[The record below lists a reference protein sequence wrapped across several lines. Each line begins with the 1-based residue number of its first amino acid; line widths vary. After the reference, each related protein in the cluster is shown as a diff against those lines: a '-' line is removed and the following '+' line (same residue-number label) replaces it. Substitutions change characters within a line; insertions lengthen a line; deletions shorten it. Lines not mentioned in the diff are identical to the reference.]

1 MKAYFKPNTKKAIKL
16 ATFIKGVTASMATM
30 AYVTERPTAMFTI
43 MIIGAIAN
51 ETINFLSDASNP
63 NSAI

>member
-16 ATFIKGVTASMATM
+16 ATFIKGITASMATM
-30 AYVTERPTAMFTI
+30 AFMTDRPNLLFAI

-51 ETINFLSDASNP
+51 ETINLLSDASDP
-63 NSAI
+63 NSKI

>member
-16 ATFIKGVTASMATM
+16 ATFIKGITASMATM
-30 AYVTERPTAMFTI
+30 AYMTDKPNLLFAI

-51 ETINFLSDASNP
+51 ETINLLSDASDP
-63 NSAI
+63 NSKI

>member
-16 ATFIKGVTASMATM
+16 ATFIKGITASMATM
-30 AYVTERPTAMFTI
+30 AFMTDRPNLLFAI

-51 ETINFLSDASNP
+51 ETINLLSDASDP
-63 NSAI
+63 NSKR

>member
-16 ATFIKGVTASMATM
+16 ATFIKGITASMATM
-30 AYVTERPTAMFTI
+30 AFMTDRPNLLLAI

-51 ETINFLSDASNP
+51 ETINLLSDASDP
-63 NSAI
+63 NSKI

>member
-16 ATFIKGVTASMATM
+16 ATFIKGITASMATM
-30 AYVTERPTAMFTI
+30 AFMTDKPNLLFAI

-51 ETINFLSDASNP
+51 ETINLLSDASDP
-63 NSAI
+63 NSKI